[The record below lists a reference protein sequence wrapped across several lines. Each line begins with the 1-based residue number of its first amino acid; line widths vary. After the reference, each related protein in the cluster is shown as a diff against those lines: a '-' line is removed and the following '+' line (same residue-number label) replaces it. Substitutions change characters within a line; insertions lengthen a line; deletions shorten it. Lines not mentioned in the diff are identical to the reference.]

1 MSTAKELA
9 AALTAQAD
17 PERAAHSA
25 RYFKTGPGEYGEGDQ
40 FLGLPVPLTRSITR
54 AHLPLP
60 VSEAQI
66 LLTSELH
73 EHRLSAL
80 LALVATFESASR
92 KRTWDDGVREATHEA
107 YLSAVRL
114 GQVNNWDLVDT
125 SAPTLAGSAW
135 RTGVPSSGDIDAF
148 ATSPQLWERR
158 VAVLACYSWILEG
171 SSEPAFRIVTRV
183 LDDSEDLMHK
193 AAGWMLREVGKRV
206 SEAELL
212 GYLDAFAG
220 AMPRTAL
227 SYATEHLTP
236 QQRAYYRAIPRTTLC
251 P

>member
-1 MSTAKELA
+1 MSTGDELA
-9 AALTAQAD
+9 AALTACAER
-17 PERAAHSA
+17 ERAEHSA

-40 FLGLPVPLTRSITR
+40 FLGLPLPLTRSITR

-60 VSEAQI
+60 IGQTQV
-66 LLTSELH
+66 LLASPWH
-73 EHRLSAL
+73 EHRLAAL
-80 LALVATFESASR
+80 LALVAAFEKAS
-92 KRTWDDGVREATHEA
+92 KKSTWDDGVREAAHEA
-107 YLSAVRL
+107 YLAAVRQ

-125 SAPTLAGSAW
+125 SAPTLAGAAW
-135 RTGVPSSGDIDAF
+135 RTGVASSGDIDVMAR
-148 ATSPQLWERR
+148 SENLWERR

-183 LDDSEDLMHK
+183 LGDSEDLMHK

-236 QQRAYYRAIPRTTLC
+236 QQRAHYRAIPRRALRG
-251 P
+251 